1 MIKKGLVWLLLTALV
16 LGGSACGNTEK
27 SATTDSLGVSSETAG
42 DDAISSSEENT
53 AEDEITETVGS
64 ELESAETEKTD
75 ASESEEAE
83 EEPEEYIPVYFNNFS
98 SMADFAEQYGFKFG
112 TVINADALNNAEY
125 LEMVAWHFNS
135 MTASNEM
142 KAYCLLD
149 QEASRKSANGMP
161 VMNYETADKIA
172 AFAQRLGIGIRGHVL
187 VWDAYMSEWFFTKDY
202 TRGGEYVDAE
212 TMKARLEYYIEDV
225 ITHFETNY
233 PGVVYCWDV
242 VNEAV
247 GDGTA
252 EYAADDVRHVRMSRN
267 GEENPF
273 YEVIGPD
280 YVELSFLYAKN
291 TVEKLQ
297 AENPDVDIK
306 LFYNDYSTFYENKRD
321 AICNLLES
329 INSYAQDA
337 DGNNRKLCDGM
348 GMQSYIGG
356 YGSQSGCMNDEDLKR
371 IENAILKYAALDLE
385 VHVTEMAVRNY
396 TYDEATL
403 KRHAEFYRDL
413 FEVYL
418 RVNEGEEKPL
428 TSVSIWGIC
437 DNPALPES
445 DYSYR
450 MNGPYCGLFT
460 ESYYAKESFKL
471 VYDLLAGEE

>member
-1 MIKKGLVWLLLTALV
+1 M
-16 LGGSACGNTEK
+16 
-27 SATTDSLGVSSETAG
+27 
-42 DDAISSSEENT
+42 
-53 AEDEITETVGS
+53 
-64 ELESAETEKTD
+64 
-75 ASESEEAE
+75 
-83 EEPEEYIPVYFNNFS
+83 
-98 SMADFAEQYGFKFG
+98 
-112 TVINADALNNAEY
+112 
-125 LEMVAWHFNS
+125 
-135 MTASNEM
+135 
-142 KAYCLLD
+142 
-149 QEASRKSANGMP
+149 
-161 VMNYETADKIA
+161 
-172 AFAQRLGIGIRGHVL
+172 
-187 VWDAYMSEWFFTKDY
+187 
-202 TRGGEYVDAE
+202 DAE

-252 EYAADDVRHVRMSRN
+252 DYAADDARHVRLSRN
-267 GEENPF
+267 GEANPF

-371 IENAILKYAALDLE
+371 IENAILKYAALGLE

-396 TYDEATL
+396 IYDEATL
-403 KRHAEFYRDL
+403 KSHAEFYRDL

-437 DNPALPES
+437 DNPALRES

-471 VYDLLAGEE
+471 VHELLAGEE